1 MYIKLTVWC
10 HIHNKHM
17 INVINYYYVHN
28 NVGGLLLGT
37 LCITS
42 FNPPSNLKRGYYSH
56 SIDKETGVQKGSVV
70 ADNWKS
76 RSIHLQSPSSFP
88 KRTGY
93 HMGLGS
99 S

>member
-1 MYIKLTVWC
+1 MYIKLMVWC
-10 HIHNKHM
+10 HIHNKHV

-42 FNPPSNLKRGYYSH
+42 SSPLSNLKRGYYSH
-56 SIDKETGVQKGSVV
+56 STDKETEVQKGSIV

-76 RSIHLQSPSSFP
+76 RSIRLQSPSSFP
-88 KRTGY
+88 EENRLS
-93 HMGLGS
+93 HGLGE
-99 S
+99 